1 MLLFSSIGCNRYIVT
16 GGRKV
21 TTILTIEAN
30 GRWSLEGGAKLHDV
44 THLPC
49 RSARYVPLHGGSEEA
64 SDGKAVTVST
74 GSPASANPTDFPVR
88 PGGEMPPVKGCKKQ
102 DYWVVFVVGIE
113 KNKDSSSSSS
123 PIKSGAKSDL

>member
-1 MLLFSSIGCNRYIVT
+1 MPVT
-16 GGRKV
+16 GGKLPSHHRSKWP
-21 TTILTIEAN
+21 L
-30 GRWSLEGGAKLHDV
+30 SLEGGAKLHDV

-88 PGGEMPPVKGCKKQ
+88 PGGEMPPVKGCK
-102 DYWVVFVVGIE
+102 
-113 KNKDSSSSSS
+113 NK
-123 PIKSGAKSDL
+123 IIG